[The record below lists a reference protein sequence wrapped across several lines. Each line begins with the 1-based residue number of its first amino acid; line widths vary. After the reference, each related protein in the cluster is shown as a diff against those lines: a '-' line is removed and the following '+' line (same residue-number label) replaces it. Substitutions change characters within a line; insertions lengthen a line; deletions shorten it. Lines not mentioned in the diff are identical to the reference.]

1 MDDRDDIIRTLQ
13 EQNRALQE
21 QVRILTAR
29 VAELERR
36 LTLNS
41 SNSSKPPSSDGLAK
55 KPSEERTRSLREKGK
70 RKPGGQNGHPGKTLE
85 MSKTPDL
92 VVIQAVDSCSS
103 CGADLTD
110 VKPCREERRQV
121 FDIPK
126 PTVEVTE
133 YRSEQKQ
140 CSCGVLTTAPF
151 PENVCAPVQYGPRIR
166 AMSVYFNHQQ
176 LIPEDRVSEI
186 FGDIFGLSITAATV
200 ACYGNS
206 ASNALKP
213 WLESLYKW
221 LASYALKHLDETG
234 FRIGG
239 KTQWLHVMSNAFAT
253 FYRIAAKRG
262 EMFAGLSGIIVHD
275 HFRSYYKLSD
285 MLHALCNSHHL
296 RELKALIE
304 IEKESWASRMASLLR
319 YANKHRDKAEV
330 VRLIYDRIVADGLAF
345 HESQPPLDSRSKR
358 GRKKLRIGHNL
369 LLRLRDHRD
378 EVLRFLENEDFPFTN
393 NSGEQ
398 ALRMM
403 KLRMKISGCFRSF
416 AGAEVFANIRSF
428 TSTCRK
434 QGVNVFGA
442 LEDLFQGKLPAIP
455 T

>member
-1 MDDRDDIIRTLQ
+1 MDDRDNII
-13 EQNRALQE
+13 RALQE

-36 LTLNS
+36 LNLDS

-55 KPSEERTRSLREKGK
+55 KPSEERTRSLREKG
-70 RKPGGQNGHPGKTLE
+70 RRNSGGQKGHPGKTLE
-85 MSKTPDL
+85 MSTTPDL
-92 VVIQAVDSCSS
+92 IVIQPVNSCSS
-103 CGADLTD
+103 CGCDLTD
-110 VKPCREERRQV
+110 VDPCRQERRQV

-126 PTVEVTE
+126 PTLEVTE
-133 YRSEQKQ
+133 YRSEQKR
-140 CSCGVLTTAPF
+140 CSCGEYTTAPF
-151 PENVCAPVQYGPRIR
+151 PENVSGPVQYGPRVR

-186 FGDIFGLSITAATV
+186 FNDIFGVSIAAATI
-200 ACYGNS
+200 ASYGS
-206 ASNALKP
+206 AASNMLKP
-213 WLESLYKW
+213 WLQRLYQW
-221 LASYALKHLDETG
+221 LAVHALKHLDETG

-239 KTQWLHVMSNAFAT
+239 KTQWLHVMSNAFAI

-262 EMFAGLSGIIVHD
+262 EMFQGLSGIIVHD

-285 MLHALCNSHHL
+285 VLHALCNSHHL
-296 RELKALIE
+296 RELKALID
-304 IEKESWASRMASLLR
+304 IEKESWSARMSRLLR

-330 VRLIYDRIVADGLAF
+330 VRLLYDRIVADGLAF
-345 HESQPPLDSRSKR
+345 HESQPPLDSVNKR
-358 GRKKLRIGHNL
+358 GKKKRRIGHNL

-378 EVLRFLENEDFPFTN
+378 EVLRFLDSADFPFTN
-393 NSGEQ
+393 NCGEQ
-398 ALRMM
+398 DLRMM

-416 AGAEVFANIRSF
+416 TGAEVFANIRSF

-442 LEDLFQGKLPAIP
+442 LEELFQGRLPALP
-455 T
+455 E